1 MIRKLMRPL
10 MLPEA
15 SQDKVVAEKVV
26 NVDPEVTV
34 EAMIA
39 EAMIAEG
46 MTAEAVTKESA
57 MIPEVATEENEEAVT
72 KETALSAEEASAEV
86 EIAVNADPKV
96 KLVRIKRTVE
106 TVLGPQDLPDKRAE
120 TILDKIDKTITVKKE
135 EVVPAATEV
144 ASEVAVVDSISLRQ
158 ILAEVK

>member
-1 MIRKLMRPL
+1 

-26 NVDPEVTV
+26 NVDPEVT
-34 EAMIA
+34 A
-39 EAMIAEG
+39 EAVIAEG
-46 MTAEAVTKESA
+46 VTAEAVTKETAMIPEVATEENAEAVTKESA
-57 MIPEVATEENEEAVT
+57 MIPEVATEENAEAVT

-96 KLVRIKRTVE
+96 KLVRIKSTVE

-120 TILDKIDKTITVKKE
+120 TILDKIDKTITVKEE

-144 ASEVAVVDSISLRQ
+144 ASEVAVVDSIS
-158 ILAEVK
+158 